1 MNEMLRKR
9 MSATQQASEQQTGD
23 AAYEQI
29 FQMPV
34 PQTETQFRDVPICK
48 LRPFFTADIGFH
60 PYPRAKLEAFA
71 EELKENGLYERILV
85 RPIAGTD
92 EFEILAGHNRTAAAK
107 LAGWTDIPA
116 TVMTV
121 NDQRAI
127 SIAIATNLLR
137 RQDLTIIERGKAYKA
152 LLDAR
157 NRCGQRNAAVETFGD
172 NRQRY
177 NARKIVA
184 EFFGVTEYE
193 IRKAVK
199 LAQLILPLAEI
210 VENAP
215 KKLNLACADLIADYD
230 EAAQTAFIEMC
241 QIEGYA
247 LNKQTN
253 FYPDFD
259 AIEKAGLDGVKMM
272 LVNYPNMP
280 TGQTP
285 SMELFQ
291 KIIDFGARH
300 NILIVHDNPYSF
312 IRNAEHPISI
322 MEAEGAKDV
331 ALEMNS
337 LSKGH
342 SMAGWRVG
350 VVVGKKEWIDS
361 ILTFKSNMDSGMF
374 YPIQAAAD
382 TALALGEEWFKELND
397 IYYGREKQAYELLDA
412 LGCRYRKGQAG
423 LFVWA
428 ELPEGYEGDSFA
440 FSDEVMEKTDVFLTP
455 GGIFGSEGNGYIRI
469 TLCCPEALLKK
480 ATEKIKA
487 AFGK

>member
-23 AAYEQI
+23 AAYAQI

-60 PYPRAKLEAFA
+60 PYPHAKLEAFA

-92 EFEILAGHNRTAAAK
+92 EFEILAGHNRTEAAK
-107 LAGWTDIPA
+107 MAGWTDIPA

-199 LAQLILPLAEI
+199 LAQLIPPLAEI
-210 VENAP
+210 VEDEP

-230 EAAQTAFIEMC
+230 AATQTAFIEMC

-247 LNKQTN
+247 LNKQT
-253 FYPDFD
+253 
-259 AIEKAGLDGVKMM
+259 
-272 LVNYPNMP
+272 
-280 TGQTP
+280 T
-285 SMELFQ
+285 
-291 KIIDFGARH
+291 
-300 NILIVHDNPYSF
+300 SF
-312 IRNAEHPISI
+312 IQTQCPPPTADQQAIYAAWR
-322 MEAEGAKDV
+322 EARAKETQRTAAPPKKLSFDRKRF
-331 ALEMNS
+331 APY
-337 LSKGH
+337 LSK
-342 SMAGWRVG
+342 
-350 VVVGKKEWIDS
+350 
-361 ILTFKSNMDSGMF
+361 FKSD
-374 YPIQAAAD
+374 
-382 TALALGEEWFKELND
+382 KEIEDLFLEFL
-397 IYYGREKQAYELLDA
+397 RQ
-412 LGCRYRKGQAG
+412 RAG
-423 LFVWA
+423 
-428 ELPEGYEGDSFA
+428 
-440 FSDEVMEKTDVFLTP
+440 
-455 GGIFGSEGNGYIRI
+455 
-469 TLCCPEALLKK
+469 
-480 ATEKIKA
+480 
-487 AFGK
+487 

>member
-29 FQMPV
+29 FQMPI
-34 PQTETQFRDVPICK
+34 PRTETQFRDVPVCK
-48 LRPFFTADIGFH
+48 LHPFYTADIGFH
-60 PYPRAKLEAFA
+60 PYPHAKLEAFA

-127 SIAIATNLLR
+127 SIAIATKLLR
-137 RQDLTIIERGKAYKA
+137 RQDLTIIERGTAYKA

-199 LAQLILPLAEI
+199 LAQLIPPLAEI
-210 VENAP
+210 VENEP
-215 KKLNLACADLIADYD
+215 KKLNLACADLITDYD
-230 EAAQTAFIEMC
+230 ATTQAAFIEMC

-247 LNKQTN
+247 LNRQTMVSIQTQCPPPSADQQAI
-253 FYPDFD
+253 YAAWREARTKEAQRAAAPPKKLSFD
-259 AIEKAGLDGVKMM
+259 RKRFA
-272 LVNYPNMP
+272 
-280 TGQTP
+280 
-285 SMELFQ
+285 
-291 KIIDFGARH
+291 
-300 NILIVHDNPYSF
+300 PY
-312 IRNAEHPISI
+312 
-322 MEAEGAKDV
+322 
-331 ALEMNS
+331 
-337 LSKGH
+337 LSK
-342 SMAGWRVG
+342 
-350 VVVGKKEWIDS
+350 
-361 ILTFKSNMDSGMF
+361 FKSD
-374 YPIQAAAD
+374 
-382 TALALGEEWFKELND
+382 KEIEDLFLEFL
-397 IYYGREKQAYELLDA
+397 RQ
-412 LGCRYRKGQAG
+412 RAG
-423 LFVWA
+423 
-428 ELPEGYEGDSFA
+428 
-440 FSDEVMEKTDVFLTP
+440 
-455 GGIFGSEGNGYIRI
+455 
-469 TLCCPEALLKK
+469 
-480 ATEKIKA
+480 
-487 AFGK
+487 

>member
-1 MNEMLRKR
+1 MARANMNEMLRRR

-34 PQTETQFRDVPICK
+34 PQTETQFCDIPINK

-92 EFEILAGHNRTAAAK
+92 EFEILAGHNRTEAAK

-116 TVMTV
+116 TVMSV

-157 NRCGQRNAAVETFGD
+157 NRCGQRSAAVETFGD

-199 LAQLILPLAEI
+199 LAQLIPSLAEI
-210 VENAP
+210 VENEP
-215 KKLNLACADLIADYD
+215 KKLNLACADLITDYD
-230 EAAQTAFIEMC
+230 AATQAAFIEMC

-247 LNKQTN
+247 LNKQTMA
-253 FYPDFD
+253 FIQAQCPPPTAKTQAIYAAWREARAKAAQRTQPLPKKLSFD
-259 AIEKAGLDGVKMM
+259 RKRFAPYLSKFRSDREIE
-272 LVNYPNMP
+272 
-280 TGQTP
+280 
-285 SMELFQ
+285 ELF
-291 KIIDFGARH
+291 
-300 NILIVHDNPYSF
+300 
-312 IRNAEHPISI
+312 
-322 MEAEGAKDV
+322 
-331 ALEMNS
+331 LEF
-337 LSKGH
+337 LKQR
-342 SMAGWRVG
+342 AG
-350 VVVGKKEWIDS
+350 
-361 ILTFKSNMDSGMF
+361 
-374 YPIQAAAD
+374 
-382 TALALGEEWFKELND
+382 
-397 IYYGREKQAYELLDA
+397 
-412 LGCRYRKGQAG
+412 
-423 LFVWA
+423 
-428 ELPEGYEGDSFA
+428 
-440 FSDEVMEKTDVFLTP
+440 
-455 GGIFGSEGNGYIRI
+455 
-469 TLCCPEALLKK
+469 
-480 ATEKIKA
+480 
-487 AFGK
+487 

>member
-1 MNEMLRKR
+1 MDLVKR
-9 MSATQQASEQQTGD
+9 SARSGMSATQQASEQQTGD

-34 PQTETQFRDVPICK
+34 PQTETQFRDVPVCK
-48 LRPFFTADIGFH
+48 LHPFYTADIGFH
-60 PYPRAKLEAFA
+60 PYPHAKLEAFT

-116 TVMTV
+116 TVMAV

-199 LAQLILPLAEI
+199 LAQLIPPLAEI
-210 VENAP
+210 VENEP
-215 KKLNLACADLIADYD
+215 KKLNLTCADLIADYD

-241 QIEGYA
+241 QINGYA
-247 LNKQTN
+247 LNKQT
-253 FYPDFD
+253 
-259 AIEKAGLDGVKMM
+259 M
-272 LVNYPNMP
+272 
-280 TGQTP
+280 
-285 SMELFQ
+285 
-291 KIIDFGARH
+291 
-300 NILIVHDNPYSF
+300 SF
-312 IRNAEHPISI
+312 IQTQCPPPTADRQAIYAAWR
-322 MEAEGAKDV
+322 EARAKAAQRAQTLPKKLSFDRKRF
-331 ALEMNS
+331 APY
-337 LSKGH
+337 LSKFR
-342 SMAGWRVG
+342 S
-350 VVVGKKEWIDS
+350 D
-361 ILTFKSNMDSGMF
+361 
-374 YPIQAAAD
+374 
-382 TALALGEEWFKELND
+382 
-397 IYYGREKQAYELLDA
+397 REIEDLFLLFLKQHT
-412 LGCRYRKGQAG
+412 G
-423 LFVWA
+423 L
-428 ELPEGYEGDSFA
+428 P
-440 FSDEVMEKTDVFLTP
+440 
-455 GGIFGSEGNGYIRI
+455 
-469 TLCCPEALLKK
+469 
-480 ATEKIKA
+480 
-487 AFGK
+487 

>member
-34 PQTETQFRDVPICK
+34 SKTETQFRDVPICK

-60 PYPRAKLEAFA
+60 PYPHAKLEAFA

-157 NRCGQRNAAVETFGD
+157 NRCGQRDAAVETFGD

-199 LAQLILPLAEI
+199 LAQLIPSIAEI
-210 VENAP
+210 VENEP
-215 KKLNLACADLIADYD
+215 KKLNLTCADLIADYD
-230 EAAQTAFIEMC
+230 ETAQTAFIEMC

-247 LNKQTN
+247 LNKQAMASIQAQCPPPSADQQAI
-253 FYPDFD
+253 YAAWREVRAKEAQCAAAPPEKLSFD
-259 AIEKAGLDGVKMM
+259 RKRFA
-272 LVNYPNMP
+272 
-280 TGQTP
+280 
-285 SMELFQ
+285 
-291 KIIDFGARH
+291 
-300 NILIVHDNPYSF
+300 PY
-312 IRNAEHPISI
+312 
-322 MEAEGAKDV
+322 
-331 ALEMNS
+331 
-337 LSKGH
+337 LSK
-342 SMAGWRVG
+342 
-350 VVVGKKEWIDS
+350 
-361 ILTFKSNMDSGMF
+361 FKSD
-374 YPIQAAAD
+374 
-382 TALALGEEWFKELND
+382 KEIEDLFLEFL
-397 IYYGREKQAYELLDA
+397 RQ
-412 LGCRYRKGQAG
+412 RAG
-423 LFVWA
+423 
-428 ELPEGYEGDSFA
+428 
-440 FSDEVMEKTDVFLTP
+440 
-455 GGIFGSEGNGYIRI
+455 
-469 TLCCPEALLKK
+469 
-480 ATEKIKA
+480 
-487 AFGK
+487 

>member
-34 PQTETQFRDVPICK
+34 PHTETQFRDVPICK

-92 EFEILAGHNRTAAAK
+92 EFEILAGHNRTEAAK
-107 LAGWTDIPA
+107 LADWTDIPA
-116 TVMTV
+116 TVMSV

-199 LAQLILPLAEI
+199 LAQLIPPLAEI
-210 VENAP
+210 VENEP

-230 EAAQTAFIEMC
+230 ESAQTAFIEMC
-241 QIEGYA
+241 QIDGYA
-247 LNKQTN
+247 LNKQTTA
-253 FYPDFD
+253 FIQAQCPPPSADQQ
-259 AIEKAGLDGVKMM
+259 AIYAAWREAREKATSRAAAPPKKLSFDRKR
-272 LVNYPNMP
+272 
-280 TGQTP
+280 
-285 SMELFQ
+285 F
-291 KIIDFGARH
+291 A
-300 NILIVHDNPYSF
+300 PY
-312 IRNAEHPISI
+312 
-322 MEAEGAKDV
+322 
-331 ALEMNS
+331 
-337 LSKGH
+337 LSK
-342 SMAGWRVG
+342 
-350 VVVGKKEWIDS
+350 
-361 ILTFKSNMDSGMF
+361 FKSD
-374 YPIQAAAD
+374 
-382 TALALGEEWFKELND
+382 KEIEDLFLEFL
-397 IYYGREKQAYELLDA
+397 RQ
-412 LGCRYRKGQAG
+412 RAG
-423 LFVWA
+423 
-428 ELPEGYEGDSFA
+428 
-440 FSDEVMEKTDVFLTP
+440 
-455 GGIFGSEGNGYIRI
+455 
-469 TLCCPEALLKK
+469 
-480 ATEKIKA
+480 
-487 AFGK
+487 

>member
-34 PQTETQFRDVPICK
+34 PQTEAQFRDVPVCK
-48 LRPFFTADIGFH
+48 LHPFFTADIGFH

-116 TVMTV
+116 TVMSV

-157 NRCGQRNAAVETFGD
+157 NRCGQRSAAVETFGD

-199 LAQLILPLAEI
+199 LAQLIPPLAEI
-210 VENAP
+210 VENEP
-215 KKLNLACADLIADYD
+215 KKLNLACADLITDYD
-230 EAAQTAFIEMC
+230 ATTQAAFIEMC

-247 LNKQTN
+247 LNRQTMVSIQTQCPPPSADQQAI
-253 FYPDFD
+253 YAAWREARTKEAQRAAAPPKKLSFD
-259 AIEKAGLDGVKMM
+259 RKRFAPYLSKFKSDKEIE
-272 LVNYPNMP
+272 
-280 TGQTP
+280 
-285 SMELFQ
+285 ELF
-291 KIIDFGARH
+291 
-300 NILIVHDNPYSF
+300 
-312 IRNAEHPISI
+312 
-322 MEAEGAKDV
+322 
-331 ALEMNS
+331 LEF
-337 LSKGH
+337 LRQR
-342 SMAGWRVG
+342 AG
-350 VVVGKKEWIDS
+350 
-361 ILTFKSNMDSGMF
+361 
-374 YPIQAAAD
+374 
-382 TALALGEEWFKELND
+382 
-397 IYYGREKQAYELLDA
+397 
-412 LGCRYRKGQAG
+412 
-423 LFVWA
+423 
-428 ELPEGYEGDSFA
+428 
-440 FSDEVMEKTDVFLTP
+440 
-455 GGIFGSEGNGYIRI
+455 
-469 TLCCPEALLKK
+469 
-480 ATEKIKA
+480 
-487 AFGK
+487 

>member
-60 PYPRAKLEAFA
+60 PYPHAKLEAFA

-199 LAQLILPLAEI
+199 LAQLIPPLAEI
-210 VENAP
+210 VENEP
-215 KKLNLACADLIADYD
+215 KKLNLACADLITDYD
-230 EAAQTAFIEMC
+230 ATTQAAFIEMC
-241 QIEGYA
+241 QIEDYA
-247 LNKQTN
+247 LNRQTMVSIQAQCPPPSADQQAI
-253 FYPDFD
+253 YAAWREVRAKETQRVATPPKKLSFD
-259 AIEKAGLDGVKMM
+259 RKRFA
-272 LVNYPNMP
+272 
-280 TGQTP
+280 
-285 SMELFQ
+285 
-291 KIIDFGARH
+291 
-300 NILIVHDNPYSF
+300 PYL
-312 IRNAEHPISI
+312 N
-322 MEAEGAKDV
+322 K
-331 ALEMNS
+331 
-337 LSKGH
+337 
-342 SMAGWRVG
+342 
-350 VVVGKKEWIDS
+350 
-361 ILTFKSNMDSGMF
+361 FKSD
-374 YPIQAAAD
+374 
-382 TALALGEEWFKELND
+382 KEIEDLFLEFL
-397 IYYGREKQAYELLDA
+397 RQ
-412 LGCRYRKGQAG
+412 RAG
-423 LFVWA
+423 
-428 ELPEGYEGDSFA
+428 
-440 FSDEVMEKTDVFLTP
+440 
-455 GGIFGSEGNGYIRI
+455 
-469 TLCCPEALLKK
+469 
-480 ATEKIKA
+480 
-487 AFGK
+487 

>member
-23 AAYEQI
+23 AAYERI

-34 PQTETQFRDVPICK
+34 QQAETQFCDVPVDK

-60 PYPRAKLEAFA
+60 PYPSTKLEAFA

-199 LAQLILPLAEI
+199 LAQLIPPLAEI
-210 VENAP
+210 VETQP

-230 EAAQTAFIEMC
+230 EPTQEAFVEMC
-241 QIEGYA
+241 RIEGYA
-247 LNKQTN
+247 LNKQTMA
-253 FYPDFD
+253 FIQAQCPPPSADQQAIYAAWRKARAKASQRAAAPPKKLSFD
-259 AIEKAGLDGVKMM
+259 RKRFAPYLSKFKSDKEIE
-272 LVNYPNMP
+272 
-280 TGQTP
+280 
-285 SMELFQ
+285 ELF
-291 KIIDFGARH
+291 
-300 NILIVHDNPYSF
+300 ILF
-312 IRNAEHPISI
+312 
-322 MEAEGAKDV
+322 
-331 ALEMNS
+331 L
-337 LSKGH
+337 
-342 SMAGWRVG
+342 
-350 VVVGKKEWIDS
+350 
-361 ILTFKSNMDSGMF
+361 
-374 YPIQAAAD
+374 
-382 TALALGEEWFKELND
+382 
-397 IYYGREKQAYELLDA
+397 KQHT
-412 LGCRYRKGQAG
+412 G
-423 LFVWA
+423 L
-428 ELPEGYEGDSFA
+428 P
-440 FSDEVMEKTDVFLTP
+440 
-455 GGIFGSEGNGYIRI
+455 
-469 TLCCPEALLKK
+469 
-480 ATEKIKA
+480 
-487 AFGK
+487 

>member
-34 PQTETQFRDVPICK
+34 PQTETQFRDVPVCK
-48 LRPFFTADIGFH
+48 LHPFYTADIGFH
-60 PYPRAKLEAFA
+60 PYPHAKLEAFA

-199 LAQLILPLAEI
+199 LAQLIPPLAEI
-210 VENAP
+210 VENEP

-241 QIEGYA
+241 RIDGYA
-247 LNKQTN
+247 LNKQT
-253 FYPDFD
+253 
-259 AIEKAGLDGVKMM
+259 M
-272 LVNYPNMP
+272 
-280 TGQTP
+280 
-285 SMELFQ
+285 
-291 KIIDFGARH
+291 
-300 NILIVHDNPYSF
+300 SF
-312 IRNAEHPISI
+312 IQTQCPPPAADQQAIYAAWR
-322 MEAEGAKDV
+322 EARAKAAQRAAAPPKKLSFDRKCF
-331 ALEMNS
+331 APY
-337 LSKGH
+337 LSK
-342 SMAGWRVG
+342 
-350 VVVGKKEWIDS
+350 
-361 ILTFKSNMDSGMF
+361 FKSD
-374 YPIQAAAD
+374 
-382 TALALGEEWFKELND
+382 KEIEDLFLEFL
-397 IYYGREKQAYELLDA
+397 RQ
-412 LGCRYRKGQAG
+412 RAG
-423 LFVWA
+423 
-428 ELPEGYEGDSFA
+428 
-440 FSDEVMEKTDVFLTP
+440 
-455 GGIFGSEGNGYIRI
+455 
-469 TLCCPEALLKK
+469 
-480 ATEKIKA
+480 
-487 AFGK
+487 

>member
-23 AAYEQI
+23 AAYAQI

-48 LRPFFTADIGFH
+48 LHPFYTADIGFH
-60 PYPRAKLEAFA
+60 PYPHAKLEVFA

-116 TVMTV
+116 TVMSV

-137 RQDLTIIERGKAYKA
+137 RQDLKIIERGKAYKA

-215 KKLNLACADLIADYD
+215 KKLNLACADLITDYD
-230 EAAQTAFIEMC
+230 AATQAAFIEMC

-247 LNKQTN
+247 LNRQTMVSIQAQCPPPSADQQAI
-253 FYPDFD
+253 YAAWREARAKAAQRAAAPPKKLSFD
-259 AIEKAGLDGVKMM
+259 RKRFAPYLSKFKSDKEIE
-272 LVNYPNMP
+272 
-280 TGQTP
+280 
-285 SMELFQ
+285 ELF
-291 KIIDFGARH
+291 
-300 NILIVHDNPYSF
+300 ILF
-312 IRNAEHPISI
+312 
-322 MEAEGAKDV
+322 
-331 ALEMNS
+331 L
-337 LSKGH
+337 
-342 SMAGWRVG
+342 
-350 VVVGKKEWIDS
+350 
-361 ILTFKSNMDSGMF
+361 
-374 YPIQAAAD
+374 
-382 TALALGEEWFKELND
+382 
-397 IYYGREKQAYELLDA
+397 KQHT
-412 LGCRYRKGQAG
+412 G
-423 LFVWA
+423 L
-428 ELPEGYEGDSFA
+428 P
-440 FSDEVMEKTDVFLTP
+440 
-455 GGIFGSEGNGYIRI
+455 
-469 TLCCPEALLKK
+469 
-480 ATEKIKA
+480 
-487 AFGK
+487 

>member
-1 MNEMLRKR
+1 MARANMNEMLRKR

-34 PQTETQFRDVPICK
+34 PQTETQFRDVPISK

-60 PYPRAKLEAFA
+60 PYPRSKLEAFA

-92 EFEILAGHNRTAAAK
+92 VFEILAGHNRTAAAK
-107 LAGWTDIPA
+107 LVGWTDIPA
-116 TVMTV
+116 TVMAV

-199 LAQLILPLAEI
+199 LAQLIPPLAEI
-210 VENAP
+210 VENEP
-215 KKLNLACADLIADYD
+215 KKLNLACADLITDYD
-230 EAAQTAFIEMC
+230 ATTQAAFIEMC

-247 LNKQTN
+247 LNRQTMVSIQTQCPPPSADQQAI
-253 FYPDFD
+253 YAAWREARTKEAQRAAAPPKKLSFD
-259 AIEKAGLDGVKMM
+259 RKRFA
-272 LVNYPNMP
+272 
-280 TGQTP
+280 
-285 SMELFQ
+285 
-291 KIIDFGARH
+291 
-300 NILIVHDNPYSF
+300 PY
-312 IRNAEHPISI
+312 
-322 MEAEGAKDV
+322 
-331 ALEMNS
+331 
-337 LSKGH
+337 LSK
-342 SMAGWRVG
+342 
-350 VVVGKKEWIDS
+350 
-361 ILTFKSNMDSGMF
+361 FKSD
-374 YPIQAAAD
+374 
-382 TALALGEEWFKELND
+382 KEIEDLFLEFL
-397 IYYGREKQAYELLDA
+397 RQ
-412 LGCRYRKGQAG
+412 RAG
-423 LFVWA
+423 
-428 ELPEGYEGDSFA
+428 
-440 FSDEVMEKTDVFLTP
+440 
-455 GGIFGSEGNGYIRI
+455 
-469 TLCCPEALLKK
+469 
-480 ATEKIKA
+480 
-487 AFGK
+487 

>member
-1 MNEMLRKR
+1 

-34 PQTETQFRDVPICK
+34 PQTETQFRDIPIGK

-92 EFEILAGHNRTAAAK
+92 EFEILTGHNRTAAAK

-157 NRCGQRNAAVETFGD
+157 NRCGQRNAAVETFG
-172 NRQRY
+172 
-177 NARKIVA
+177 
-184 EFFGVTEYE
+184 VTEYE

-199 LAQLILPLAEI
+199 LAQLIPPLAEI

-230 EAAQTAFIEMC
+230 ESAQTAFIEMC

-247 LNKQTN
+247 LNKQTVA
-253 FYPDFD
+253 FIQVQCPPPAADQQAIYAAWREARAKATQRAAAPPKKLSFD
-259 AIEKAGLDGVKMM
+259 RKRFA
-272 LVNYPNMP
+272 
-280 TGQTP
+280 
-285 SMELFQ
+285 
-291 KIIDFGARH
+291 
-300 NILIVHDNPYSF
+300 PY
-312 IRNAEHPISI
+312 
-322 MEAEGAKDV
+322 
-331 ALEMNS
+331 
-337 LSKGH
+337 LSK
-342 SMAGWRVG
+342 
-350 VVVGKKEWIDS
+350 
-361 ILTFKSNMDSGMF
+361 FKSD
-374 YPIQAAAD
+374 
-382 TALALGEEWFKELND
+382 KEIEDLFLEFL
-397 IYYGREKQAYELLDA
+397 RQ
-412 LGCRYRKGQAG
+412 RAG
-423 LFVWA
+423 
-428 ELPEGYEGDSFA
+428 
-440 FSDEVMEKTDVFLTP
+440 
-455 GGIFGSEGNGYIRI
+455 
-469 TLCCPEALLKK
+469 
-480 ATEKIKA
+480 
-487 AFGK
+487 

>member
-9 MSATQQASEQQTGD
+9 MSATQQVSEQQTGD

-34 PQTETQFRDVPICK
+34 PQTETQFRDVPISK

-116 TVMTV
+116 TVMNV

-199 LAQLILPLAEI
+199 LAQLIPPLAEI
-210 VENAP
+210 VENGP

-230 EAAQTAFIEMC
+230 TATQTAFVEMC
-241 QIEGYA
+241 QIEGYS
-247 LNKQTN
+247 LNKQTTA
-253 FYPDFD
+253 FIQAQCPPPAADRQAIYAAWREVRAKETQRVATPPKKLSFD
-259 AIEKAGLDGVKMM
+259 RKRFA
-272 LVNYPNMP
+272 
-280 TGQTP
+280 
-285 SMELFQ
+285 
-291 KIIDFGARH
+291 
-300 NILIVHDNPYSF
+300 PYL
-312 IRNAEHPISI
+312 N
-322 MEAEGAKDV
+322 K
-331 ALEMNS
+331 
-337 LSKGH
+337 
-342 SMAGWRVG
+342 
-350 VVVGKKEWIDS
+350 
-361 ILTFKSNMDSGMF
+361 FKSD
-374 YPIQAAAD
+374 
-382 TALALGEEWFKELND
+382 KEIEDLFLEFL
-397 IYYGREKQAYELLDA
+397 RQ
-412 LGCRYRKGQAG
+412 RAG
-423 LFVWA
+423 
-428 ELPEGYEGDSFA
+428 
-440 FSDEVMEKTDVFLTP
+440 
-455 GGIFGSEGNGYIRI
+455 
-469 TLCCPEALLKK
+469 
-480 ATEKIKA
+480 
-487 AFGK
+487 

>member
-1 MNEMLRKR
+1 MARANMNEMLRKR

-34 PQTETQFRDVPICK
+34 PQTETQFRDVPVCK
-48 LRPFFTADIGFH
+48 LHPFYTADIGFH
-60 PYPRAKLEAFA
+60 PYPHAKLEAFA

-116 TVMTV
+116 TVMNV

-199 LAQLILPLAEI
+199 LAQLIPSLAEI
-210 VENAP
+210 VEDEP

-230 EAAQTAFIEMC
+230 ESAQTAFIEMC
-241 QIEGYA
+241 QIDGYA
-247 LNKQTN
+247 LNKQTMA
-253 FYPDFD
+253 F
-259 AIEKAGLDGVKMM
+259 I
-272 LVNYPNMP
+272 
-280 TGQTP
+280 P
-285 SMELFQ
+285 SLCSRQRAFQ
-291 KIIDFGARH
+291 Q
-300 NILIVHDNPYSF
+300 
-312 IRNAEHPISI
+312 AEIPRLRSRTMCPH
-322 MEAEGAKDV
+322 
-331 ALEMNS
+331 
-337 LSKGH
+337 SK
-342 SMAGWRVG
+342 
-350 VVVGKKEWIDS
+350 
-361 ILTFKSNMDSGMF
+361 
-374 YPIQAAAD
+374 PAAARRNLARPVQ
-382 TALALGEEWFKELND
+382 TAVLPIGNAPHPQRRYLRQRRLPTTKLVRPHVRPRGLMRHVRQNSALRSAQF
-397 IYYGREKQAYELLDA
+397 
-412 LGCRYRKGQAG
+412 
-423 LFVWA
+423 
-428 ELPEGYEGDSFA
+428 PH
-440 FSDEVMEKTDVFLTP
+440 
-455 GGIFGSEGNGYIRI
+455 
-469 TLCCPEALLKK
+469 
-480 ATEKIKA
+480 KA
-487 AFGK
+487 AAQKSHRKLLRIRLPLLPNGRAGNRLPQLLWAA

>member
-34 PQTETQFRDVPICK
+34 PQTKTQFRDVPVCK
-48 LRPFFTADIGFH
+48 LHPFYTADIGFH
-60 PYPRAKLEAFA
+60 PYPHAKLEAFA

-92 EFEILAGHNRTAAAK
+92 EFEILAGHNRTAAAE

-116 TVMTV
+116 TVMAV

-199 LAQLILPLAEI
+199 LAQLIPPLAEI

-215 KKLNLACADLIADYD
+215 KNLNLACADLIADYD
-230 EAAQTAFIEMC
+230 AATQTAFIEMC
-241 QIEGYA
+241 RIEGYA
-247 LNKQTN
+247 LNKQTVA
-253 FYPDFD
+253 FIQAQCPPPAADQQAIYAAWREARAKETQRAAAPPKKLSFD
-259 AIEKAGLDGVKMM
+259 RKRFA
-272 LVNYPNMP
+272 
-280 TGQTP
+280 
-285 SMELFQ
+285 
-291 KIIDFGARH
+291 
-300 NILIVHDNPYSF
+300 PY
-312 IRNAEHPISI
+312 
-322 MEAEGAKDV
+322 
-331 ALEMNS
+331 
-337 LSKGH
+337 LSN
-342 SMAGWRVG
+342 
-350 VVVGKKEWIDS
+350 
-361 ILTFKSNMDSGMF
+361 FKSD
-374 YPIQAAAD
+374 
-382 TALALGEEWFKELND
+382 KEIEDLFLEFL
-397 IYYGREKQAYELLDA
+397 RQ
-412 LGCRYRKGQAG
+412 RAG
-423 LFVWA
+423 
-428 ELPEGYEGDSFA
+428 
-440 FSDEVMEKTDVFLTP
+440 
-455 GGIFGSEGNGYIRI
+455 
-469 TLCCPEALLKK
+469 
-480 ATEKIKA
+480 
-487 AFGK
+487 

>member
-1 MNEMLRKR
+1 MARTNMNEMLRKR

-23 AAYEQI
+23 AAYERI

-34 PQTETQFRDVPICK
+34 QQAETQFCDVPVDK

-60 PYPRAKLEAFA
+60 PYPSTKLEAFA

-116 TVMTV
+116 TVMSV

-199 LAQLILPLAEI
+199 LAQLIPPLAEI
-210 VENAP
+210 VETQP
-215 KKLNLACADLIADYD
+215 KKLNLTCVDLIADYD
-230 EAAQTAFIEMC
+230 EPTQEAFIEMC

-247 LNKQTN
+247 LNKQTMA
-253 FYPDFD
+253 FIQAQCPPPSADQQ
-259 AIEKAGLDGVKMM
+259 AIYAAWREAREKATSRAAAPPKKLSFDRKR
-272 LVNYPNMP
+272 
-280 TGQTP
+280 
-285 SMELFQ
+285 F
-291 KIIDFGARH
+291 A
-300 NILIVHDNPYSF
+300 PY
-312 IRNAEHPISI
+312 
-322 MEAEGAKDV
+322 
-331 ALEMNS
+331 
-337 LSKGH
+337 LSK
-342 SMAGWRVG
+342 
-350 VVVGKKEWIDS
+350 
-361 ILTFKSNMDSGMF
+361 FKSD
-374 YPIQAAAD
+374 
-382 TALALGEEWFKELND
+382 EEIED
-397 IYYGREKQAYELLDA
+397 
-412 LGCRYRKGQAG
+412 
-423 LFVWA
+423 LFL
-428 ELPEGYEGDSFA
+428 E
-440 FSDEVMEKTDVFLTP
+440 FLRQRSSVQP
-455 GGIFGSEGNGYIRI
+455 
-469 TLCCPEALLKK
+469 
-480 ATEKIKA
+480 
-487 AFGK
+487 

>member
-34 PQTETQFRDVPICK
+34 PQTEAQFRDVPVCK
-48 LRPFFTADIGFH
+48 LHPFFTADIGFH

-116 TVMTV
+116 TVMSV

-157 NRCGQRNAAVETFGD
+157 NRCGQRSAAVETFGD

-199 LAQLILPLAEI
+199 LAQLIPPLAEI
-210 VENAP
+210 VENEP
-215 KKLNLACADLIADYD
+215 KKLNLACADLITDYD
-230 EAAQTAFIEMC
+230 ATTQAAFIEMC

-247 LNKQTN
+247 LNRQTMVSIQTQCPPPSADQQAI
-253 FYPDFD
+253 YAAWREARTKEAQRAAAPPKKLSFD
-259 AIEKAGLDGVKMM
+259 RKRFA
-272 LVNYPNMP
+272 
-280 TGQTP
+280 
-285 SMELFQ
+285 
-291 KIIDFGARH
+291 
-300 NILIVHDNPYSF
+300 PY
-312 IRNAEHPISI
+312 
-322 MEAEGAKDV
+322 
-331 ALEMNS
+331 
-337 LSKGH
+337 LSK
-342 SMAGWRVG
+342 
-350 VVVGKKEWIDS
+350 
-361 ILTFKSNMDSGMF
+361 FKSD
-374 YPIQAAAD
+374 
-382 TALALGEEWFKELND
+382 KEIEDLFLEFL
-397 IYYGREKQAYELLDA
+397 RQ
-412 LGCRYRKGQAG
+412 RAG
-423 LFVWA
+423 
-428 ELPEGYEGDSFA
+428 
-440 FSDEVMEKTDVFLTP
+440 
-455 GGIFGSEGNGYIRI
+455 
-469 TLCCPEALLKK
+469 
-480 ATEKIKA
+480 
-487 AFGK
+487 

>member
-29 FQMPV
+29 FQMPI
-34 PQTETQFRDVPICK
+34 PRTETQFRDVPVCK
-48 LRPFFTADIGFH
+48 LHPFYTADIGFH
-60 PYPRAKLEAFA
+60 PYPHAKLEAFA

-116 TVMTV
+116 TVMIV

-199 LAQLILPLAEI
+199 LAQLIPPLAEI
-210 VENAP
+210 VENEP
-215 KKLNLACADLIADYD
+215 KKLNLACADLITDYD
-230 EAAQTAFIEMC
+230 ATTQAAFIEMC

-247 LNKQTN
+247 LNRQTMVSIQTQCPPPSADQQAI
-253 FYPDFD
+253 YAAWREARTKEAQRAAAPPKKLSFD
-259 AIEKAGLDGVKMM
+259 RKRFA
-272 LVNYPNMP
+272 
-280 TGQTP
+280 
-285 SMELFQ
+285 
-291 KIIDFGARH
+291 
-300 NILIVHDNPYSF
+300 PY
-312 IRNAEHPISI
+312 
-322 MEAEGAKDV
+322 
-331 ALEMNS
+331 
-337 LSKGH
+337 LSK
-342 SMAGWRVG
+342 
-350 VVVGKKEWIDS
+350 
-361 ILTFKSNMDSGMF
+361 FKSD
-374 YPIQAAAD
+374 
-382 TALALGEEWFKELND
+382 KEIEDLFLEFL
-397 IYYGREKQAYELLDA
+397 RQ
-412 LGCRYRKGQAG
+412 RAG
-423 LFVWA
+423 
-428 ELPEGYEGDSFA
+428 
-440 FSDEVMEKTDVFLTP
+440 
-455 GGIFGSEGNGYIRI
+455 
-469 TLCCPEALLKK
+469 
-480 ATEKIKA
+480 
-487 AFGK
+487 

>member
-34 PQTETQFRDVPICK
+34 PQTETQFRDVPISK

-60 PYPRAKLEAFA
+60 PYPHAKLEAFA

-92 EFEILAGHNRTAAAK
+92 QFEVLAGHNRTEAAK

-116 TVMTV
+116 TIMTV

-184 EFFGVTEYE
+184 EFFGVAEYE

-199 LAQLILPLAEI
+199 LAQLIPPLAEI
-210 VENAP
+210 VENVP

-247 LNKQTN
+247 LNQQTMA
-253 FYPDFD
+253 FIQAQCPPPAADQQAIYAAWREARAKAAQRAAAPPGKLSFD
-259 AIEKAGLDGVKMM
+259 RKRFAPYLD
-272 LVNYPNMP
+272 
-280 TGQTP
+280 
-285 SMELFQ
+285 S
-291 KIIDFGARH
+291 
-300 NILIVHDNPYSF
+300 
-312 IRNAEHPISI
+312 
-322 MEAEGAKDV
+322 
-331 ALEMNS
+331 
-337 LSKGH
+337 
-342 SMAGWRVG
+342 
-350 VVVGKKEWIDS
+350 
-361 ILTFKSNMDSGMF
+361 FKSD
-374 YPIQAAAD
+374 
-382 TALALGEEWFKELND
+382 KEIEDLFLEFL
-397 IYYGREKQAYELLDA
+397 RQ
-412 LGCRYRKGQAG
+412 RAG
-423 LFVWA
+423 
-428 ELPEGYEGDSFA
+428 
-440 FSDEVMEKTDVFLTP
+440 
-455 GGIFGSEGNGYIRI
+455 
-469 TLCCPEALLKK
+469 
-480 ATEKIKA
+480 
-487 AFGK
+487 